1 VESEVSHNV
10 KDNDFWQTDNQL
22 NHVARVRYAHSD
34 ELTDILGVTGIGIG
48 KDHIIIYVADDAVE
62 VPNKIEDVLIVKIRR
77 AR

>member
-1 VESEVSHNV
+1 LNSEVPQKV

-48 KDHIIIYVADDAVE
+48 KDHIIVYVADDAVD
-62 VPNKIEDVLIVKIRR
+62 VPNKIEDVVIVKIRR

>member
-1 VESEVSHNV
+1 V

-48 KDHIIIYVADDAVE
+48 KDHIIVYVADDGVD
-62 VPNKIEDVLIVKIRR
+62 VPNKIEDVAIVKIRR